1 VDGVTR
7 CRIEINHSSENL
19 TGELRMTIEEQ
30 VKLAKNAA
38 LGLAFAT
45 TEAKNSALERVA
57 RSIDENRESIQSANE
72 LDIADA
78 EKANLTPA
86 LIKRL
91 ALDRQ
96 KIDEMIEGVRSVI
109 SLVDPV
115 GNVLSATELDES
127 LTLYKVST
135 PIGLIGVIFESRPDA
150 LVQIG
155 TLGIKSGN
163 AVVLKG
169 GSEAKRSNRIL
180 FNLIKDAIEE
190 DAIFKDTI
198 QLVET
203 REDVRELLKLDS
215 HIDLMIPRG
224 SNALVRYIQENTKIP
239 VLGHSDGICHVY
251 VDKDVDIDMAVAIAF
266 DSKCQYAAVCNAME
280 TLLVHADVADE
291 FLSRVGAMYDAE
303 NVELRGDDRVR
314 AVIGCDPASDED
326 WITEYNDLI
335 LSIRIV
341 DSAGDA
347 IDHINRYG
355 SHHTDAIVTSDE
367 KTAERFMDGV
377 DSSSVMWNCSTR
389 FSDGFRYGLGSEVG
403 ISTGKIHS
411 RGPVGLEG
419 LTIYKYKLIGTG
431 QIVADYADG
440 TKQFTHRQVA

>member
-1 VDGVTR
+1 M
-7 CRIEINHSSENL
+7 
-19 TGELRMTIEEQ
+19 MTIEEQ
-30 VKLAKNAA
+30 VKLAEGAA
-38 LGLAFAT
+38 LRIASAST
-45 TEAKNSALERVA
+45 AAKNSALTRVA
-57 RSIDENRESIQSANE
+57 CNLDENRDEVKRVNAKDVE
-72 LDIADA
+72 DA
-78 EKANLTPA
+78 EKADLAPA
-86 LIKRL
+86 LVKRL
-91 ALDRQ
+91 KLDSK

-109 SLVDPV
+109 GLVDPV
-115 GNVLSATELDES
+115 GKVLSETELDES
-127 LTLYKVST
+127 LNLYKVRT

-150 LVQIG
+150 LVQISS
-155 TLGIKSGN
+155 LCIKSGN

-169 GSEAKRSNRIL
+169 GTEAKGSNRIL

-190 DAIFKDTI
+190 DAIFKDSI

-239 VLGHSDGICHVY
+239 VLGHSDGI
-251 VDKDVDIDMAVAIAF
+251 IAF

-280 TLLVHADVADE
+280 TLLVHTDVADE
-291 FLSRVGAMYDAE
+291 FLSRVAARYDAE
-303 NVELRGDDRVR
+303 GVELRGDERVR
-314 AVIGCDPASDED
+314 AVIKCDAASDED

-367 KTAERFMDGV
+367 LTAERFLSEV

-389 FSDGFRYGLGSEVG
+389 FADGFRYG
-403 ISTGKIHS
+403 S

-431 QIVADYADG
+431 QVVADYADG
-440 TKQFTHRQVA
+440 RKRFTHRQVV

>member
-1 VDGVTR
+1 MT
-7 CRIEINHSSENL
+7 
-19 TGELRMTIEEQ
+19 TIEEQ
-30 VKLAKNAA
+30 VKLAEDAA
-38 LGLAFAT
+38 LRIASAS
-45 TEAKNSALERVA
+45 TEEKNNALTRVA
-57 RSIDENRESIQSANE
+57 RNLDENRDEIKRANA
-72 LDIADA
+72 LDVEVA
-78 EKANLTPA
+78 EKADLAPA

-91 ALDRQ
+91 KLDSQ

-109 SLVDPV
+109 GLVDPV
-115 GNVLSATELDES
+115 GKILSETELDES

-155 TLGIKSGN
+155 TLCIKSGN

-169 GSEAKRSNRIL
+169 GTEAKGSNRIL

-190 DAIFKDTI
+190 DAIFKDSI

-224 SNALVRYIQENTKIP
+224 GNALVRYIQENTKIP
-239 VLGHSDGICHVY
+239 VLGHSDGVCHVY
-251 VDKDVDIDMAVAIAF
+251 VDKDADLDMAADIAL

-280 TLLVHADVADE
+280 TLLVHTDVADE
-291 FLSRVGAMYDAE
+291 FLSMVGARYDAE
-303 NVELRGDDRVR
+303 GVELRGDERAR
-314 AVIGCDPASDED
+314 AVIKCDPASED
-326 WITEYNDLI
+326 DWGCEYNDLI

-355 SHHTDAIVTSDE
+355 SHHTDAIVTSNE
-367 KTAERFMDGV
+367 LTAERFMEGV

-389 FSDGFRYGLGSEVG
+389 FADGFRYGLGSEVG

-419 LTIYKYKLIGTG
+419 LVIYKYKLIGAG
-431 QIVADYADG
+431 QVVADYADG
-440 TKQFTHRQVA
+440 TKQFTHRQVAQSV

>member
-1 VDGVTR
+1 
-7 CRIEINHSSENL
+7 
-19 TGELRMTIEEQ
+19 MTIEEQ
-30 VKLAKNAA
+30 AKLAEKAA
-38 LGLAFAT
+38 LGLASAT
-45 TEAKNSALERVA
+45 TEAKNSALVRVA
-57 RSIDENRESIQSANE
+57 NNLGENRDEIRRVNA
-72 LDIADA
+72 LDIEDA
-78 EKANLTPA
+78 EKANLAPA

-91 ALDRQ
+91 KLNNK

-109 SLVDPV
+109 GLVDPV

-127 LTLYKVST
+127 LTLYKVRT

-155 TLGIKSGN
+155 TLCIKSGN

-180 FNLIKDAIEE
+180 FNLIKDAVEE
-190 DAIFKDTI
+190 DAIFKDSL

-224 SNALVRYIQENTKIP
+224 SNALVKYIQENTKIP

-251 VDKDVDIDMAVAIAF
+251 VDKDADLGMAADIAL

-280 TLLVHADVADE
+280 TLLVHTDVADE
-291 FLSRVGAMYDAE
+291 FLSMVVARYGAE
-303 NVELRGDDRVR
+303 GVELRGDDRTR
-314 AVIGCDPASDED
+314 TLIGCNPVSED
-326 WITEYNDLI
+326 DWGCEYNDLI

-341 DSAGDA
+341 NSAGDA

-389 FSDGFRYGLGSEVG
+389 FADGFRYGLGSEVG

-431 QIVADYADG
+431 QVVADYADG
-440 TKQFTHRQVA
+440 RKQFTHKPVA

>member
-1 VDGVTR
+1 MT
-7 CRIEINHSSENL
+7 
-19 TGELRMTIEEQ
+19 TIEEQ
-30 VKLAKNAA
+30 VKLAEEAA
-38 LGLAFAT
+38 LGLASAT
-45 TEAKNSALERVA
+45 TEAKNNALTRVA
-57 RSIDENRESIQSANE
+57 RNLDENRNAIRMVNAKDVE
-72 LDIADA
+72 DA
-78 EKANLTPA
+78 EKANLAPA

-91 ALDRQ
+91 KLDNK

-109 SLVDPV
+109 GLVDPV
-115 GNVLSATELDES
+115 GKVLSATELDKS

-150 LVQIG
+150 LVQISS
-155 TLGIKSGN
+155 LCIKSGN

-169 GSEAKRSNRIL
+169 GTEAKRSNRIL
-180 FNLIKDAIEE
+180 FNLIKDTIEE
-190 DAIFKDTI
+190 DAIFKDSI

-251 VDKDVDIDMAVAIAF
+251 VDEGADLDMAVDIAF

-280 TLLVHADVADE
+280 TLLVHTDVADE
-291 FLSRVGAMYDAE
+291 FLSRVKAMYDAE
-303 NVELRGDDRVR
+303 GVELRGDERVR
-314 AVIGCDPASDED
+314 AVIKCDAASDED

-341 DSAGDA
+341 DSAGSA

-367 KTAERFMDGV
+367 KTAERFMEGV

-389 FSDGFRYGLGSEVG
+389 FADGFRYGLGSEVG

-431 QIVADYADG
+431 QVVADYADG
-440 TKQFTHRQVA
+440 RKRFTHRQVAQAV

>member
-1 VDGVTR
+1 M
-7 CRIEINHSSENL
+7 
-19 TGELRMTIEEQ
+19 MTIEEQ
-30 VKLAKNAA
+30 VKLAEGAA
-38 LGLAFAT
+38 LRIASAT
-45 TEAKNSALERVA
+45 TEAKNSALTRVA
-57 RSIDENRESIQSANE
+57 RNLDENRAEILRVNAKDVE
-72 LDIADA
+72 DA
-78 EKANLTPA
+78 EKADLAPV

-91 ALDRQ
+91 KLDSQ
-96 KIDEMIEGVRSVI
+96 KINEMIEGVRSVI
-109 SLVDPV
+109 GLVDPV
-115 GNVLSATELDES
+115 GTVLSATELDES

-150 LVQIG
+150 LVQISS
-155 TLGIKSGN
+155 LCIKSGN

-169 GSEAKRSNRIL
+169 GSEAKGSNRIL
-180 FNLIKDAIEE
+180 FNLIKGAIEE
-190 DAIFKDTI
+190 DGIFKDSV

-203 REDVRELLKLDS
+203 REDVRELLKLDN

-224 SNALVRYIQENTKIP
+224 GNALVKYIQENTKIP

-251 VDKDVDIDMAVAIAF
+251 VDKDADLDMAADIAL

-280 TLLVHADVADE
+280 TLLVHTDVADE
-291 FLSRVGAMYDAE
+291 FLSMVGARYDAE
-303 NVELRGDDRVR
+303 GVELRGDERAS
-314 AVIGCDPASDED
+314 AVIGCDLASDED
-326 WITEYNDLI
+326 WLTEYNDLI

-347 IDHINRYG
+347 IEHINRYG

-367 KTAERFMDGV
+367 LTAKRFMEGV

-419 LTIYKYKLIGTG
+419 LVIYKYKLIGTG
-431 QIVADYADG
+431 QVVADYADG
-440 TKQFTHRQVA
+440 TRQFTHRQVAQAV

>member
-1 VDGVTR
+1 M
-7 CRIEINHSSENL
+7 
-19 TGELRMTIEEQ
+19 MTIKDQ
-30 VKLAKNAA
+30 AKLAEKAA
-38 LGLAFAT
+38 LGLASAT
-45 TEAKNSALERVA
+45 TAAKNSALARVA
-57 RSIDENRESIQSANE
+57 RNLDGNRDEIRRVNA
-72 LDIADA
+72 LDVGDA
-78 EKANLTPA
+78 EKADLAPA

-91 ALDRQ
+91 KLDNK
-96 KIDEMIEGVRSVI
+96 KIDEMIEGVKSVI
-109 SLVDPV
+109 GLVDPV
-115 GNVLSATELDES
+115 GKVLSETELDES
-127 LTLYKVST
+127 LTLYKVRT

-150 LVQIG
+150 LVQISS
-155 TLGIKSGN
+155 LCIKSGN

-169 GSEAKRSNRIL
+169 GTDAKGSNKIL
-180 FNLIKDAIEE
+180 FNLIKDSIEE
-190 DAIFKDTI
+190 DVIFKDSI

-224 SNALVRYIQENTKIP
+224 SNALVRYIRENTKIP

-251 VDKDVDIDMAVAIAF
+251 VDKDADLDMAADIAL

-280 TLLVHADVADE
+280 TLLVHADVAEE
-291 FLSRVGAMYDAE
+291 FLSRVAARYDAE
-303 NVELRGDDRVR
+303 GVELRCDDRAR
-314 AVIGCDPASDED
+314 ALIGCNPASED
-326 WITEYNDLI
+326 DWGCEYNDLI

-341 DSAGDA
+341 DSEGDA

-367 KTAERFMDGV
+367 NTAERFMEGV

-389 FSDGFRYGLGSEVG
+389 FADGFRYGLGSEVG

-419 LTIYKYKLIGTG
+419 LTIYKYKLIGAG
-431 QIVADYADG
+431 QVVADYADG
-440 TKQFTHRQVA
+440 RKQFTHRQVAQVV